1 MKNFAVP
8 CLPDWKENISMTY
21 SGFIVRYVN
30 LWQRNILNDY
40 EKARLTSL
48 CYKFGEM
55 FFVYFSMKALTR
67 KIHELASDF
76 PGFANEHGAVGFVSE
91 EEVESLD
98 HEINLKFD
106 QWSYVRS
113 EIWGDFDLQ
122 GSGMSN
128 IQRLTTTFLHQH
140 QGNV

>member
-1 MKNFAVP
+1 M
-8 CLPDWKENISMTY
+8 
-21 SGFIVRYVN
+21 RHVN
-30 LWQRNILNDY
+30 LWQRIILNVH

-55 FFVYFSMKALTR
+55 FPVYFSTKALTR

-76 PGFANEHGAVGFVSE
+76 PGFADEHGAVGLVSE

-106 QWSYVRS
+106 QWSYVRC
-113 EIWGDFDLQ
+113 EIWRDFDLQ
-122 GSGMSN
+122 GSCISN
-128 IQRLTTTFLHQH
+128 IQRLTTPFLHQH